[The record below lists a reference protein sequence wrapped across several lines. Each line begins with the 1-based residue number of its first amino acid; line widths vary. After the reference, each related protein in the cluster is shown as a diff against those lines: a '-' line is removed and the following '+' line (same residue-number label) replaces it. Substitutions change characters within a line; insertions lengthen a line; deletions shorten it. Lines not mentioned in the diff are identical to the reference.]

1 MALTPKQ
8 EKFAQCVASGMT
20 QADAYRNAYNTK
32 NMLGESIIKKASE
45 LMKDVRVSGRVAE
58 LSKPAV
64 EKAKVTAE
72 KVIAEL
78 ARIAFFDTGLLYND
92 DGTLK
97 QITELDSEVTR
108 AIHSTKNRIEKQG
121 PDKEDWAEI
130 KEIRTHDK
138 LKALELLG
146 KTLALFT
153 DKHEH
158 SGTISLKDFVE
169 QRKNNG

>member
-8 EKFAQCVASGMT
+8 EKFAQCVASGKT
-20 QADAYRNAYNTK
+20 QADAYREAYNAS
-32 NMLGESIIKKASE
+32 NMKAETIAVKASE
-45 LMKDVRVSGRVAE
+45 LMRDGNVSARVGE
-58 LSKPAV
+58 LSKPGI

-78 ARIAFFDTGLLYND
+78 ARIAFFDTGLLYNE

-169 QRKNNG
+169 QRRNG